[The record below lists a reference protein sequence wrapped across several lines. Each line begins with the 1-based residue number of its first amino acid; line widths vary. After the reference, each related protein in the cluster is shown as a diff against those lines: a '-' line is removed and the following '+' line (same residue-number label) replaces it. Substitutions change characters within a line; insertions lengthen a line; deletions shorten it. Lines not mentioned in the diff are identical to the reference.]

1 MRKVTDFIIDKRYGI
16 LFLFIIFSICSMFL
30 MTKVNINHDIA
41 KYLPK
46 DSETRIGMDIMEK
59 ELKEIDSSSFNLM
72 FKGLSIDDKEK
83 IYREL
88 TKIDGVDSVDYD
100 EGADYNRGDYTLY
113 VINVSDTDDS
123 ILARDVFSNVKEKYD
138 DYDIYT
144 SGDIAD
150 SNEEVLPIWIV
161 VLAVFCAL
169 IVLIVMCSSY
179 VEPFLFLTVILIAVL
194 LNDGTN
200 IIFDSVS
207 NITSSISAILQ
218 MALSMDYSIML
229 MSRYSQEKEKKDD
242 KVKAMKEALSNAF
255 SSISSSSITTIVGLL
270 ALVFMSFTIGRD
282 LGFVLAK
289 GVLLSLVCIF
299 TCLPALIL
307 IFDKF
312 ITKTKKKS
320 LNIKLDTL
328 GKFSYRLRKISLLI
342 FVLVFIFSF
351 FTKGSLKILYT
362 DDENNK
368 IKEVFKTNNQMAIV
382 YKNDNEKKMADYC
395 RSLEAKS
402 GVNNVLCYSNTIGE
416 KLRYN
421 ELNKRMNDLGS
432 EMDVDLYLLKLIF
445 YKYYNQTEENKITF
459 SEFIN
464 FILED
469 VYKNEDI
476 NLDSTV
482 KGNIERLNNFTDVDL
497 INKKRTV
504 DEVASILD
512 MSSSEVEEIFIY
524 YNSLNRSNTITLR
537 QFIDFMNNDV
547 LKSKYGDGIDDSTK
561 NNLKILANFINVNV
575 IKGKMSFLEQ
585 ADLFGLDDGVVREL
599 YLYYITQNEI
609 NLRMKISEFANFTS
623 DRVLNDPLYS
633 TNFDENVRNNIN
645 VLKTFSNM
653 GIINEKMTADGLK
666 NIFGMSLEQVK
677 QILYFR
683 YKNVDVDTKMT
694 LERLVTTTIY
704 IKNNTTYLND
714 VDISKIV
721 LLANDQQLMSDPNLY
736 TASDVASILGV
747 DKDYICCLYSL
758 IDLVNNNTDNWK
770 MTPYEFVC
778 FILDNK
784 DKMGL
789 ESDKI
794 NNLLLI
800 RTIMDSTFNNVGFI
814 YNEMA
819 DLLGIDKNILKSIYS
834 LYLLNYSDIKLSPQ
848 EFVSFLLSHKNDSI
862 LANRIDKGMVNKL
875 TLLNSV
881 MSASVNNY
889 SYNPSDLAQV
899 LGMNENELKL
909 VFSLYDYRRN
919 PSSISLKELVD
930 FLLSE
935 VVNNDELSKGID
947 KSKVDKLKTID
958 GVMNASLMNV
968 LYTNDEMVAILS
980 KLTKDIDQSL
990 IELLYIYYGSQREY
1004 NTNWK
1009 LSVEE
1014 FVNYLNKTIF
1024 KDERFNDFIDDDIR
1038 VRVTNSKRDI
1048 KKAKE
1053 LLIGGKYSRVVI
1065 NTNFDLESNKTFNF
1079 IKNIQNELGNNMD
1092 NVYLIGNSPM
1102 AYDMSKTF
1110 NREMDFITIL
1120 TMLAIFIV
1128 VAITFIS
1135 LIIPIILVLLIQC
1148 AVYLT
1153 MGILS
1158 FTGGNV
1164 YFIALLIVQSILM
1177 GATIDYAI
1185 LYTSYYIEHR
1195 KSMNIKNSIIC
1206 SYNKSIHTILTSA
1219 SILIIVTL
1227 IVGCFASAIAAKI
1240 CKTLSQGTLCS
1251 ALLIL
1256 ILLPA
1261 VLALFD
1267 RFIIKNSKI

>member
-46 DSETRIGMDIMEK
+46 ASETRIGMDIMEK

-229 MSRYSQEKEKKDD
+229 MSRYNQEKEKKDD

-416 KLRYN
+416 RLGYN
-421 ELNKRMNDLGS
+421 ELNKRMKDLGS

-524 YNSLNRSNTITLR
+524 YNSLNRSNTMTLR

-575 IKGKMSFLEQ
+575 IKGEMSFLEQ

-694 LERLVTTTIY
+694 LEKLVTTTIY

-935 VVNNDELSKGID
+935 VVNNDELSKRID

-990 IELLYIYYGSQREY
+990 LELLYIYYGSQREY

-1128 VAITFIS
+1128 VAITFKS

>member
-46 DSETRIGMDIMEK
+46 ASETRIGMDIMEK

-123 ILARDVFSNVKEKYD
+123 ILARDVFSSVKEKYD

-229 MSRYSQEKEKKDD
+229 MSRYNQEKEKKDD

-416 KLRYN
+416 RLGYN
-421 ELNKRMNDLGS
+421 ELNKRMKDLGS

-524 YNSLNRSNTITLR
+524 YNSLNRSNTMTLR

-599 YLYYITQNEI
+599 YLYYITQNEM

-694 LERLVTTTIY
+694 LEKLVTTTIY

-935 VVNNDELSKGID
+935 VVNNDELSKRID

-990 IELLYIYYGSQREY
+990 LELLYIYYGSQREY

-1128 VAITFIS
+1128 VAITFKS